1 MDGRLLLQEK
11 CVRLLALLD
20 ASLNLVCLPFHA
32 IGCILESN
40 TPAMAM
46 AAMLRLLDINQF
58 ALIDQLR
65 IEFHEGLNL
74 LTGETG
80 TGKSIIVDALGLL
93 LGEKGYSEMIR
104 TGSDRSKITGVFEF
118 EENRFLAQIFEE
130 HGLEWNAEELI
141 IRRELNQNGKGRAFV
156 NNQIIPVSFLRGI
169 GPHLVDIHGQSE
181 QQALYNSES
190 QLEFLDANTS
200 VADLLQEVVGFHRQ
214 RWQNL
219 QRIQSLERSEQD
231 RLRTLD
237 LLSFQIQDI
246 EKLQLKSD
254 DEDLR
259 LEEEHQLLANAD
271 KLYQLSNQAYTD
283 LYEAETSAS
292 ATLKHASR
300 LLEELKRIDP
310 RCDPLWQQLQ
320 SARIAA
326 DDVSR
331 SLREYASKIKV
342 DPQRLEWVENRMAE
356 IARLKKK
363 YGSTVSEVLAFCQKS
378 RLELQA
384 LEAADETLETLKQE
398 QVRLEQQYWKKAVEL
413 SQKRRAAAT
422 ELEKKVE
429 RELAQLAMGKTR
441 FRIALK
447 QIESTRDAK
456 VPEEIA
462 VGTARG
468 IDEVQ
473 FLLSANPGEDLRP
486 LAKIASGGEIS
497 RIMLALKTVRSIDGR
512 GKVLV
517 FDEVDAGIG
526 GQTADV
532 VGQKL
537 KKLSRRN
544 QILCVTHLPQIAS
557 YADVHYRLEK
567 RVEKGRTLTRMT
579 QLDEDARVHEIA
591 RMISGE
597 RTTENVIKHA
607 AELLKSAAK

>member
-1 MDGRLLLQEK
+1 
-11 CVRLLALLD
+11 
-20 ASLNLVCLPFHA
+20 
-32 IGCILESN
+32 
-40 TPAMAM
+40 
-46 AAMLRLLDINQF
+46 MLRLLEISQF

-80 TGKSIIVDALGLL
+80 SGKSIIVDALGLL

-118 EENRFLAQIFEE
+118 KEDTCLARIFEE

-141 IRRELNQNGKGRAFV
+141 IRRELSHNGKGRAFV
-156 NNQIIPVSFLRGI
+156 NNQMVPVTFLREI
-169 GPHLVDIHGQSE
+169 ALHLADIHGQSE
-181 QQALYNSES
+181 QQALYNAES
-190 QLEFLDANTS
+190 QLEFLDAS
-200 VADLLQEVVGFHRQ
+200 AAVSELLNEVVGLHRQ
-214 RWQNL
+214 RGQNL
-219 QRIQSLERSEQD
+219 QRIQSLERTEQD

-246 EKLQLKSD
+246 ERLQLKSD

-271 KLYQLSNQAYTD
+271 KLYQLSNQAYAE
-283 LYEAETSAS
+283 LYEAEASAS

-300 LLEELKRIDP
+300 LLEELKRIDA
-310 RCDPLWQQLQ
+310 RCDSLWQQLQ

-331 SLREYASKIKV
+331 SLREYASKIQV

-363 YGSTVSEVLAFCQKS
+363 YGGTIREVLAFCEQS

-384 LEAADETLETLKQE
+384 LQAADETVATLKQE

-413 SQKRRAAAT
+413 SQKRSVAAA

-447 QIESTRDAK
+447 QIESTQDANVHEK
-456 VPEEIA
+456 IA
-462 VGTARG
+462 AGTERG
-468 IDEVQ
+468 IDEVE

-497 RIMLALKTVRSIDGR
+497 RIMLALKTVRSTDDR

-557 YADVHYRLEK
+557 YADCHYRLEK
-567 RVEKGRTLTRMT
+567 RVEKGRTLTEVS
-579 QLDEDARVHEIA
+579 QLDADERVHEIA

-597 RTTENVIKHA
+597 RMTENVIKHA

>member
-20 ASLNLVCLPFHA
+20 ASLKLVCLPFHA
-32 IGCILESN
+32 IGCIS
-40 TPAMAM
+40 PAMAM
-46 AAMLRLLDINQF
+46 AAMLRLLDISQF

-141 IRRELNQNGKGRAFV
+141 IRRELSQNGKGRAFV
-156 NNQIIPVSFLRGI
+156 NNQIIPVSFLRAI

-190 QLEFLDANTS
+190 QLEFLDANAA

-214 RWQNL
+214 RGQNL

-310 RCDPLWQQLQ
+310 LCDSLWQQLQ
-320 SARIAA
+320 STRIAA

-342 DPQRLEWVENRMAE
+342 DPQRLEWVENRMAD

-413 SQKRRAAAT
+413 SQKRRAAAA

-456 VPEEIA
+456 VGEEIA

-497 RIMLALKTVRSIDGR
+497 RIMLALKTVRSTDDR

-557 YADVHYRLEK
+557 YADGHYRLEK
-567 RVEKGRTLTRMT
+567 RVEKGRTLTRVT